1 MIIDGYDDLKREF
14 RNYNLLISNNLKA
27 WGSQNRVS
35 TYPKVIITSRM
46 NALSKNYKSI
56 FKFAN
61 EDFNLLEVEF
71 SFFGEDMQQEYLSK
85 YL

>member
-1 MIIDGYDDLKREF
+1 MDL
-14 RNYNLLISNNLKA
+14 
-27 WGSQNRVS
+27 
-35 TYPKVIITSRM
+35 YPKVIITSRM

-61 EDFNLLEVEF
+61 EDLSLLEAEF
-71 SFFGEDMQQEYLSK
+71 SFFGEEMQQEYLSK